1 MPPIEPCAK
10 VIMPEVSYVI
20 FSPTVRKF
28 ETVLKCLCIL
38 KSMECNDSTPQ
49 MTSLVIENIHKLWIE
64 NLHTRPAGIESDTWP
79 PPSQQSQELKKSFQ
93 TFGHLFVC

>member
-10 VIMPEVSYVI
+10 VIMPEVSFVI

-64 NLHTRPAGIESDTWP
+64 NLHTRPTGIESDTWP
-79 PPSQQSQELKKSFQ
+79 PPSQQSQE
-93 TFGHLFVC
+93 